1 MMTERFAAA
10 AAAAA
15 ATEGTVAV
23 RHDPGRTKIHQKV
36 YGGRSGYTGRTLPPV
51 Y

>member
-1 MMTERFAAA
+1 MTERFAAA